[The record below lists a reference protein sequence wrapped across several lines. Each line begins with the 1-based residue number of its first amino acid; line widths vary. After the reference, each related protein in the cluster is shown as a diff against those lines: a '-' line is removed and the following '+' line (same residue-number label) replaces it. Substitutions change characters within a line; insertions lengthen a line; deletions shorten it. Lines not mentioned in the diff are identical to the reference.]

1 MHANYIL
8 TDLGRSIIRNKI
20 SQSEKLILSKVV
32 FGDKGTDL
40 NKEISR
46 KDVDLIGPKLS
57 SPIERLYYI
66 APENEHEIMI
76 KLSSVVSE
84 LYTNT
89 LEPITIRE
97 YGIYDV
103 DDNLIFIGET
113 KEILTKIDTDPRD
126 ILFDII
132 ISLATPVKVFKT
144 IIGHYSGWSPEQKTI
159 IENITI
165 NVNNINTTI
174 IEYGDIITR
183 LDNELKDLK
192 LTTNDSFTNIENR
205 VAELESCCESM
216 DVNAITGI
224 INSNNQ
230 KINNLEIL
238 LNESLLEL
246 RDRLTVVE
254 NSPGGDT
261 TEIIQKISVIENVL
275 NVDFPNMRERLT
287 TLENNVI
294 DITSI
299 ENRLTVIENKPD
311 VDLSNIENKIT
322 NIENKYE
329 SDLTTIDN
337 RLTNIENN
345 PTSVD
350 LTDIENRLTT
360 LENKTVTVDLT
371 DINNKITELENLIV
385 ASNIIDLTELNNRV
399 TALEGKFPIDL
410 STIENKIDLVEDN
423 TKKLTDVIIDR
434 VVLLEEKPNLDY
446 SNLEERVTT
455 LESKPTGTVDLTSI
469 EDRLDVLE
477 SRPIGGTVD
486 LTSIE
491 DRLEELENKPEVN
504 LTTIENRLNELES
517 IPTIDLTPLESRVS
531 DLENSSV
538 IDLTPIEDRLTN
550 VESQLPVDLS
560 GLETRLTSLENDPGK
575 GLDLLYTNP
584 DPTPAALGG
593 IPAGTTFDNVN
604 IKDIIS
610 MLLYPYQKPAF
621 TTFKVN
627 NLTTLA
633 LEVGNPFA
641 GGNVTFSWTI
651 SNSMAI
657 APNSIMCNGIPDLPN
672 TGSFVQ
678 NIAPIV
684 KTTATG
690 HTFTIT
696 AITDKGEMIYK
707 NVTFNWQFKRYVGV
721 SPKLELTDEDIL
733 AMTGELATNRT
744 KTANYDCAGGRY
756 FYIIYPTSFGEMSN
770 VRIESFLWDD
780 YTLVKRTMVNA
791 YGVSVP
797 VNIYRSNNL
806 LNGTVT
812 VNWS

>member
-32 FGDKGTDL
+32 FGDKITNL

-46 KDVDLIGPKLS
+46 KDVDLISPKLS

-174 IEYGDIITR
+174 VEYGDIITR

-192 LTTNDSFTNIENR
+192 LATSNSFTNIENR

-261 TEIIQKISVIENVL
+261 TEIMQKITVIENVL

-287 TLENNVI
+287 ILENNVI

-329 SDLTTIDN
+329 SALTTIDN
-337 RLTNIENN
+337 RITDIENN

-399 TALEGKFPIDL
+399 TALEAKFPIDL

-423 TKKLTDVIIDR
+423 TKNLTDAIIDR
-434 VVLLEEKPNLDY
+434 VVVLEEKPNLDY
-446 SNLEERVTT
+446 SNLEGRVTT
-455 LESKPTGTVDLTSI
+455 LESRPTGTVDLTTI
-469 EDRLDVLE
+469 ENRLDELE
-477 SRPIGGTVD
+477 SRPTGTVD
-486 LTSIE
+486 LTNIE
-491 DRLEELENKPEVN
+491 GRLVELENKPEVN

-517 IPTIDLTPLESRVS
+517 VPIIDLTPLESRVS
-531 DLENSSV
+531 DLENNSV

-550 VESQLPVDLS
+550 IESQLPVDLS
-560 GLETRLTSLENDPGK
+560 GLETRLTSLENNPNS

-633 LEVGNPFA
+633 LEVGSPFA

-657 APNSIMCNGIPDLPN
+657 APNSIMCNGVPDLPN

-707 NVTFNWQFKRYVGV
+707 NATFNWQFKRYVGV

-733 AMTGELATNRT
+733 AMSGELATNRT

>member
-32 FGDKGTDL
+32 FGDKITNL

-46 KDVDLIGPKLS
+46 KDVDLISPKLS

-174 IEYGDIITR
+174 VEYGDIITR

-192 LTTNDSFTNIENR
+192 LATSNSFTNIENR

-261 TEIIQKISVIENVL
+261 TEIMQKITVIENVL

-287 TLENNVI
+287 ILENNVI

-329 SDLTTIDN
+329 SALTTIDN
-337 RLTNIENN
+337 RITDIENN

-399 TALEGKFPIDL
+399 TALEAKFPIDL

-423 TKKLTDVIIDR
+423 TKNLTDAIIDR
-434 VVLLEEKPNLDY
+434 VVVLEEKPNLDY
-446 SNLEERVTT
+446 SNLEGRVTT
-455 LESKPTGTVDLTSI
+455 LESRPTGTVDLTTI
-469 EDRLDVLE
+469 EGRLV
-477 SRPIGGTVD
+477 
-486 LTSIE
+486 
-491 DRLEELENKPEVN
+491 ELENKPEVN

-517 IPTIDLTPLESRVS
+517 VPIIDLTPLESRVS
-531 DLENSSV
+531 DLENNSV

-550 VESQLPVDLS
+550 IESQLPVDLS
-560 GLETRLTSLENDPGK
+560 GLETRLTSLENNPNS

-633 LEVGNPFA
+633 LEVGSPFA

-657 APNSIMCNGIPDLPN
+657 APNSIMCNGVPDLPN

-707 NVTFNWQFKRYVGV
+707 NATFNWQFKRYVGV

-733 AMTGELATNRT
+733 AMSGELATNRT